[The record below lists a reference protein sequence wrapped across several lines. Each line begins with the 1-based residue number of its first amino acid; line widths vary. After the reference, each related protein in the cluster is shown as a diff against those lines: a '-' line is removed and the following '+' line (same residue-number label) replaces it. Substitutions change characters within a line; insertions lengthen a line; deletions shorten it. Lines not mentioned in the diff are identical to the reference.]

1 MPEQFLT
8 PFVTPDQKRSFPK
21 AVTEAFFRSSKLR
34 AKVKQLRR
42 ALSVK
47 KKSVDLSCYSPIISK
62 SGDCH
67 GSYYLQAS
75 TLALTQSTSGQR
87 ESSAETVNRLESAM
101 KSLSTTD
108 LTVTFDKVA
117 VDADIYTQKYNK
129 LQGINLRKQCHSF
142 QHDSTATC
150 VVELFPDENICEDI
164 SSKQTSNVKEILAE
178 PALSKPAVR
187 PSATLKRDLYSDVT
201 KFKHLDSHAIQV
213 ARHHYTDSSK
223 LVRDLTEN
231 CKTELDKARVL
242 FKWMIAMEQKNASKK
257 PQGGPNVIGHGGV
270 QCQILFN
277 NLCRQAGMHSEIIV
291 GYSKGAGHK
300 PGMPLDH
307 KSHRNSWNAV
317 AVDGTWRFVNC
328 TWAARHMTGSEKSS
342 SRLLHKYDEFYFLTD
357 PEEHIYQHF
366 PDDPKWQLLDKTLSF
381 EEFTNL
387 PSVKSPYF
395 KHGLQFSYVTPSLL
409 KTENN
414 SVEIN
419 LDALEHLKF
428 ESRLEMCESPLE
440 QVTNHVL
447 QRRVGSQIILTVVPP
462 QPGSYYLSVYAG
474 DSCTSDVLEC
484 VFCLRILHAPVCV
497 YAESPKSITYPP
509 VSTLGSTS
517 LMSTLGVS
525 TNSHHDPLVNMVN
538 NTIRIDFNVRDD
550 IKFTHTLQFY
560 DSDSDSLLDIDRY
573 AFPTIRT
580 HSELSYSVA
589 CPRKGSYIFSLY
601 GATRDSNTYDC
612 LFQYLLVCS
621 SDNLSYLSFPK
632 SYNSW
637 RDSSLLSPLHGELVQ
652 DTEYTFGVSVKKALK
667 VFVVIGLEKYPLQK
681 VEDSE
686 WFGKVLTGDASPIAT
701 VIAEYMSETGNPFFT
716 RLLEYDIL

>member
-21 AVTEAFFRSSKLR
+21 AVTEAIFQSSKLR

-47 KKSVDLSCYSPIISK
+47 KKSVDLCCHSPIISK

-67 GSYYLQAS
+67 GSYDLQAS
-75 TLALTQSTSGQR
+75 PLALTQSTSGQR
-87 ESSAETVNRLESAM
+87 ESPAETVNRLESAM

-108 LTVTFDKVA
+108 LTETFDKVA
-117 VDADIYTQKYNK
+117 VDADIYTQK
-129 LQGINLRKQCHSF
+129 
-142 QHDSTATC
+142 
-150 VVELFPDENICEDI
+150 
-164 SSKQTSNVKEILAE
+164 
-178 PALSKPAVR
+178 
-187 PSATLKRDLYSDVT
+187 
-201 KFKHLDSHAIQV
+201 
-213 ARHHYTDSSK
+213 
-223 LVRDLTEN
+223 
-231 CKTELDKARVL
+231 VL
-242 FKWMIAMEQKNASKK
+242 FRWMIAMEQKNASKK

-270 QCQILFN
+270 QCQKLFK

-291 GYSKGAGHK
+291 GYSKGAGHR
-300 PGMPLDH
+300 PVMPLDH

-342 SRLLHKYDEFYFLTD
+342 SRLLHKYDEFCFLTD
-357 PEEHIYQHF
+357 PEKHIYQHF
-366 PDDPKWQLLDKTLSF
+366 PDDPKWQLLDKTWGF

-387 PSVKSPYF
+387 PSVKSPFF
-395 KHGLQFSYVTPSLL
+395 KHGLQFSCVTPSLL

-414 SVEIN
+414 FVEIK
-419 LDALEHLKF
+419 LDALDHLKV
-428 ESRLEMCESPLE
+428 ESRLEMCESPRE

-484 VFCLRILHAPVCV
+484 VFCLRILHDPVGV
-497 YAESPKSITYPP
+497 YAESPKSTTYPP
-509 VSTLGSTS
+509 VWTLGSTP

-550 IKFTHTLQFY
+550 IKFTHTLQYY
-560 DSDSDSLLDIDRY
+560 DSNGDSLLDIDRY

-580 HSELSYSVA
+580 HSNLSYSVA

-612 LFQYLLVCS
+612 LFQYVLMCP

-637 RDSSLLSPLHGELVQ
+637 RDSSLVSPLHGELVQ
-652 DTEYTFGVSVKKALK
+652 DTEHTFSLSVKKALN
-667 VFVVIGLEKYPLQK
+667 VFVVIGFGKHPLQR
-681 VEDSE
+681 VEGSE
-686 WFGKVLTGDASPIAT
+686 WIGKVSTGDASPIAT
-701 VIAEYMSETGNPFFT
+701 VIAEYMSETGNPFFA